1 MEHVHKL
8 NKNELNYENIF
19 WDFIGLS
26 QNWDFL
32 DYQAINMAL
41 TPAHLIVEII
51 PTIKKDDLILT
62 AHKMKFPVNDFLE
75 YVGKSA
81 EHYRFVHTH

>member
-1 MEHVHKL
+1 MK
-8 NKNELNYENIF
+8 IF
-19 WDFIGLS
+19 SGILLDYLKTGI
-26 QNWDFL
+26 FL

-62 AHKMKFPVNDFLE
+62 AHKMKLPVNDFLE

-81 EHYRFVHTH
+81 EHYRFVHTY